1 MTIVKARYTIYYKIV
16 GNELSNLL
24 GQRILVYEG
33 SSKLLY
39 AGIDSN
45 TLILHFIKSDSNDIW
60 RNKISESLWRYLAD
74 IGVENHFIRSL
85 NIREQLITAVSV
97 FPVFIRLH
105 NIAEDDLS
113 MRLGIEPGTIFP
125 RPLIEWHLKSKYLG
139 DPLISRDHIE
149 FFEWLKPNEIKLS
162 QKLAMR
168 TNDILRALFHYTNL
182 KPCSIELHF
191 GIKDNRVMLVGE
203 LSPET
208 ITFWDELT
216 GTGTDKDKVYEK
228 MRAIPLQ
235 YFNHI

>member
-1 MTIVKARYTIYYKIV
+1 MSNILQKVKL
-16 GNELSNLL
+16 NNLL

-39 AGIDSN
+39 AGLDSN
-45 TLILHFIKSDSNDIW
+45 TLILHFTKSDSNDIW
-60 RNKISESLWRYLAD
+60 RNRISESLWRYLAD

-97 FPVFIRLH
+97 FPVFIRIH
-105 NIAEDDLS
+105 NIAENDLS
-113 MRLGIEPGTIFP
+113 MRLGIEPGTIF
-125 RPLIEWHLKSKYLG
+125 RKPLIEWHLKSKYLG

-149 FFEWLKPNEIKLS
+149 FFEWLKPHEIKLS

-168 TNDILRALFHYTNL
+168 TNDILRTLFYCSNL

-191 GIKDNRVMLVGE
+191 GLKDNNVILVGE

-208 ITFWDELT
+208 ITFWDELN
-216 GTGTDKDKVYEK
+216 GTRTDQDKVYEK
-228 MRAIPLQ
+228 MRTVPFQ
-235 YFNHI
+235 YFKGI